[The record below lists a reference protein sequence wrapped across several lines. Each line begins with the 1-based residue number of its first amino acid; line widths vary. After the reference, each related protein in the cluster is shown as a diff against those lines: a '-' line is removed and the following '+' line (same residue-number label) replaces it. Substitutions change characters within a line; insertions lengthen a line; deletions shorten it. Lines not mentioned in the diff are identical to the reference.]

1 MRVGKDFRREQGEG
15 TGARAPWAAALGLLA
30 GIALLGA
37 PPASAQFRPGEVPL
51 EDVLEIVRLK
61 HSLLAI
67 DAEAG
72 GQKRIDLE
80 LGEKVISLRSRGRVG
95 FVATDRR
102 MLAVGTASAAWQ
114 QERYQIGEQGP
125 PRVEL
130 GDRVALLVTNL
141 RVLGFNNRD
150 SRFTE
155 YRIGPNEQFLA
166 SYAGANAAVALTNRN
181 ALGFSPRF
189 ANFSATDFQLR
200 ERIVDVSPRANLAT
214 IRTDRRLLIYRA
226 PSGTWVER
234 RLELRD
240 AP

>member
-1 MRVGKDFRREQGEG
+1 MQR
-15 TGARAPWAAALGLLA
+15 AAARDRHRDRWIRGGAVLFV
-30 GIALLGA
+30 ALSFGA
-37 PPASAQFRPGEVPL
+37 LPASAQLRADEVPL
-51 EDVLEIVRLK
+51 EDVLEIVQLK
-61 HSLLAI
+61 HALLAI
-67 DAEAG
+67 DAAAG
-72 GQKRIDLE
+72 GQKRVPLE
-80 LGEKVISLRSRGRVG
+80 IGETVIAIRSRGRVG

-125 PRVEL
+125 PLIQL

-150 SRFTE
+150 SLFTE
-155 YRIGPNEQFLA
+155 YQIGPNERFVA

-189 ANFSATDFQLR
+189 ANFSTTDFQLR
-200 ERIVDVSPRANLAT
+200 ERILDVSPRANLTT
-214 IRTDRRLLIYRA
+214 IRTNRRLLIYRA

-234 RLELRD
+234 RLNLSD

>member
-1 MRVGKDFRREQGEG
+1 MRSALRRAENSHRCPKRG
-15 TGARAPWAAALGLLA
+15 RWRAALGLLV
-30 GIALLGA
+30 GIALPGS
-37 PPASAQFRPGEVPL
+37 PPASGQLRPGEVPL
-51 EDVLEIVRLK
+51 EDVLEIVQLK

-80 LGEKVISLRSRGRVG
+80 LGEKVVLLRSRGRVG

-102 MLAVGTASAAWQ
+102 MLAVGTASAAWR

-125 PRVEL
+125 PRVAL

-150 SRFTE
+150 SHFTE

-181 ALGFSPRF
+181 ALGLSPRF
-189 ANFSATDFQLR
+189 ANFSSTDFQLR

-234 RLELRD
+234 RLELGD